1 MVGNEVVIRK
11 ACEADF
17 EFILEANAAVSEKGS
32 NTVLKDTERLKKD
45 LIRKNGPGGGNY
57 CRGRGAGRGH
67 GFVCDD
73 LFCQ

>member
-32 NTVLKDTERLKKD
+32 NTVLKDAERLKKD
-45 LIRKNGPGGGNY
+45 RNRDRRKAGSRRFDLGNAD
-57 CRGRGAGRGH
+57 GSA
-67 GFVCDD
+67 
-73 LFCQ
+73 

>member
-45 LIRKNGPGGGNY
+45 LFGKTARAAAKRRWSTFFRVFTTLLPA
-57 CRGRGAGRGH
+57 R
-67 GFVCDD
+67 
-73 LFCQ
+73 